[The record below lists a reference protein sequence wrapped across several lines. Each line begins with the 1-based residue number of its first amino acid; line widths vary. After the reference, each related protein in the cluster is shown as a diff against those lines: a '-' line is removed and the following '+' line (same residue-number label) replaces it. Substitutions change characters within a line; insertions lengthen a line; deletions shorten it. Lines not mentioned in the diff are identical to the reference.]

1 MPACHPARRFA
12 RIRASGTGNHR
23 PVVYTTGLRMPMP
36 STRLAQ
42 RRPQAGTEDGEGR
55 NVRRSPACN
64 RRRDTAR
71 RTFRPSPSEEQAN
84 D

>member
-36 STRLAQ
+36 ARAE
-42 RRPQAGTEDGEGR
+42 RMRR
-55 NVRRSPACN
+55 NVSSNAESTSTPNTSDPASK
-64 RRRDTAR
+64 
-71 RTFRPSPSEEQAN
+71 PSSTTHW
-84 D
+84 